1 MIYLDTHVVAWL
13 FAGRVDLL
21 PRPVVELIDRDELLI
36 SPIVALELQYLFE
49 IARTTEP
56 AKVVVEA
63 LTRELGL
70 KSCDLPFTE
79 VIVEALNQSWTRDPF
94 DLIIVSHAQLRGTS
108 LLTKDQTI
116 RDHFTHAL
124 WPDG

>member
-94 DLIIVSHAQLRGTS
+94 DRIIVSHAQLRGAS

-124 WPDG
+124 WPEG

>member
-94 DLIIVSHAQLRGTS
+94 DRIIVSHAQLRGTS

>member
-21 PRPVVELIDRDELLI
+21 PRPVVEFIDRDELLI

-94 DLIIVSHAQLRGTS
+94 DRIIVSHAQLRGTS

>member
-21 PRPVVELIDRDELLI
+21 PRPVVELIDRDKLLI

-94 DLIIVSHAQLRGTS
+94 DRIIVSHAQLRGTS

>member
-94 DLIIVSHAQLRGTS
+94 DRIIVSHAQLRGTS

-116 RDHFTHAL
+116 REHFTHAL

>member
-1 MIYLDTHVVAWL
+1 M
-13 FAGRVDLL
+13 DLL

-94 DLIIVSHAQLRGTS
+94 DRIIVSHAQLRGTS